1 MAADPA
7 LAAPPAPAFKAFN
20 CPNCGGSVEVR
31 AAGYTVT
38 IICQYCTSILDVAS
52 PEVRLIA
59 AYHSAALEL
68 EIPLGT
74 RGTLRGVEWEAIGY
88 VKRSE
93 NGAYPWE
100 EYLLFN
106 PYHGYRWLVTNGRG
120 WSFGELLTRTPGWG
134 RRGIAIEGQEYQPF
148 FSNGTARVDYVL
160 GEFYWRVKVGETV
173 QTDDYVRPGFM
184 LSREAN
190 EREVSWTLLELLKPD
205 EIEQAFGVEAPRN
218 PWPPLP
224 HQPSPHGPTLRTA
237 SLIGLGLTAFLLL
250 LAIIFASERVL
261 YSGTLPVELGA
272 GERTATLGP
281 ITLTRPHQAVSIRA
295 RAPWLDNAWID
306 LDYSLVD
313 RRTQAAWQAY
323 GVAERYSGRDSDGT
337 WTEGNARSWIKMA
350 RIPAGTYD
358 LVVDYSAQRWT
369 GARNTRFGDL
379 GLDDI
384 AGARERQIEIEVRR
398 GTVFFSNLLLA
409 ALLILFPLLIILS
422 RHVKFEHA
430 RHDESDH
437 GRTGIAKAFTG
448 DSSSEDEE

>member
-7 LAAPPAPAFKAFN
+7 LAALPAPAAKALT
-20 CPNCGGSVEVR
+20 CPNCGGTIELR

-38 IICQYCTSILDVAS
+38 LVCQYCTSMLDVAS

-59 AYHSAALEL
+59 AYHSAALQL

-93 NGAYPWE
+93 GGAYPWE

-120 WSFGELLTRTPGWG
+120 WSLGELLTRTPGWG
-134 RRGIAIEGQEYQPF
+134 NGAIAYADDLYEPF

-160 GEFYWRVKVGETV
+160 GEFYWRVQVGEQV

-190 EREVSWTLLELLKPD
+190 EKEVAWTLLELLQPR
-205 EIEQAFGVEAPRN
+205 EIEAAFGVQAPRK

-224 HQPSPHGPTLRTA
+224 HQPSPHRDTLRTA
-237 SLIGLGLTAFLLL
+237 AKLGFAAAALLL
-250 LAIIFASERVL
+250 LAAIVF
-261 YSGTLPVELGA
+261 G
-272 GERTATLGP
+272 GERTLFSGSVPARVGEGARSATIGP
-281 ITLTRPHQAVSIRA
+281 ITLTRPHQAVTIRA

-306 LDYSLVD
+306 LDYALVD

-323 GVAERYSGRDSDGT
+323 GVAERYSGRDSDGS
-337 WTEGNARSWIKMA
+337 WTEGSARSRVKIA
-350 RIPAGTYD
+350 RVPAGTYD
-358 LVVDYSAQRWT
+358 LVVEHSAQRWT
-369 GARNTRFGDL
+369 GSTNALSGL
-379 GLDDI
+379 GFNADPRDDI
-384 AGARERQIEIEVRR
+384 GEREIDIEVRR
-398 GTVFFSNLLLA
+398 SAVFFSNYLLA
-409 ALLILFPLLIILS
+409 AILILFPLIFILS
-422 RHVKFEHA
+422 RHVRFEQA
-430 RHDESDH
+430 RQDQGDH
-437 GRTGIAKAFTG
+437 GRTGIAKAFTSDGG
-448 DSSSEDEE
+448 DDDE